1 MGQYRTSLQR
11 EDIIKRRYHS
21 TLKTNLGQSKITKMS
36 SLANVM
42 KAADFAA
49 KKHRDQRRKDPQQT
63 PYINHPIGVANILA
77 NEGGID
83 DPLVLQAA
91 LLHDTVED
99 TDTTLDEVSDQK
111 DLPSQERKRLQV
123 VNAPKKSHRAKLVK
137 LADKLYNLRDL
148 QRSTPKG
155 WTEKRLQLYFVWSS
169 YVVHG
174 LKGTNEALEAQ
185 LDKVL
190 ATKGVKVTAPPE
202 KYPGYSTENC

>member
-1 MGQYRTSLQR
+1 MA
-11 EDIIKRRYHS
+11 DVI
-21 TLKTNLGQSKITKMS
+21 
-36 SLANVM
+36 

-49 KKHRDQRRKDPQQT
+49 KKHRDQRRKDSQQT

-99 TDTTLDEVSDQK
+99 TETTLDEVEEHFGKIVRCVVDEVSDQK
-111 DLPSQERKRLQV
+111 GLPSKERKRLQV

-148 QRSTPKG
+148 QRETPKG
-155 WTEKRLQLYFVWSS
+155 WSEERTRLYFVWSS
-169 YVVHG
+169 YVAHG
-174 LKGTNEALEAQ
+174 LKGTNKALEAK
-185 LDKVL
+185 LDEIL
-190 ATKGVKVTAPPE
+190 ATKGVKVTAPPD

>member
-11 EDIIKRRYHS
+11 EEIIKRYHS
-21 TLKTNLGQSKITKMS
+21 TLKT
-36 SLANVM
+36 
-42 KAADFAA
+42 
-49 KKHRDQRRKDPQQT
+49 
-63 PYINHPIGVANILA
+63 
-77 NEGGID
+77 
-83 DPLVLQAA
+83 
-91 LLHDTVED
+91 
-99 TDTTLDEVSDQK
+99 TLDEVEEQFGKVVRGVVAEVSDQK

-123 VNAPKKSHRAKLVK
+123 VNSPKKSHRAKLVK

-185 LDKVL
+185 IDKVL
-190 ATKGVKVTAPPE
+190 ATIGVKVTAPPE